1 MTPSHIPASVLE
13 QYGLSGA
20 SLTPITAGH
29 INATLAI
36 EHQGRKL
43 VVQRLSKIFGEE
55 IHEDIEAVTRHLA
68 MKGMVTP
75 LLVPTRTGASFARD
89 EENNVYRVFTWV
101 TGDTHLKAGSPA
113 MCEAAAELLG
123 RFHFALADLK
133 HTFKN
138 KRGNI
143 HDTPKHVA
151 KLEKVLGTHAGHA
164 CYGAVEPVCR
174 RILERLAGLPS
185 LASLPV
191 RVVHGDPK
199 ISNVMFAPAGEAIC
213 LVDLDTLGPA
223 NIAVE
228 LGDGLRSWCNPQA
241 EDSLESS
248 IDLEFFAAAVRGYL
262 RGAKGLP
269 TSAETEM
276 IPIGVETI
284 ALELAA
290 RFATDA
296 LEENYFGWDKT
307 RFKRSSDHNL
317 LRAKAQLIVA
327 DAMHAKRDAAIKL
340 LR

>member
-1 MTPSHIPASVLE
+1 MTPSHIPPSVLE
-13 QYGLSGA
+13 QYDLVGC
-20 SLTPITAGH
+20 SLTRITAGH
-29 INATLAI
+29 INATLAV
-36 EHQGRKL
+36 EHGGRKL
-43 VVQRLSKIFGEE
+43 VIQRLSAIFGEE

-101 TGDTHLKAGSPA
+101 TGETHLRASSPA

-123 RFHFALADLK
+123 RFHFALADLRY
-133 HTFKN
+133 TFKN

-151 KLEKVLGTHAGHA
+151 KLEKVLSTHAGHDCFA
-164 CYGAVEPVCR
+164 AVEPVAM
-174 RILERLAGLPS
+174 RILERLAGLAS

-199 ISNVMFAPAGEAIC
+199 ISNVMFTPAGDAIC

-228 LGDGLRSWCNPQA
+228 LGDGLRSWCNPQS
-241 EDSLESS
+241 EDSLESG
-248 IDLEFFAAAVRGYL
+248 IDLAYFAAAMRGYL

-269 TSAETEM
+269 TSAETELV
-276 IPIGVETI
+276 PVGVETI

-290 RFATDA
+290 RFAADA
-296 LEENYFGWDKT
+296 LEESYFGWDKT
-307 RFKRSSDHNL
+307 RFARSSDHNL
-317 LRAKAQLIVA
+317 LRARAQLIVA
-327 DAMHAKRDAAIKL
+327 DAMHAKRDAALAL